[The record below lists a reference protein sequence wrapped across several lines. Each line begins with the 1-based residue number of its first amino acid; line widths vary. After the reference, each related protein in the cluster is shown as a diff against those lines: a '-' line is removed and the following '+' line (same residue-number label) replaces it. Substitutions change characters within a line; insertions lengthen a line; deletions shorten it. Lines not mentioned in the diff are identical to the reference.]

1 MANKLTAQ
9 CGLSEGGR
17 WSLSSRPQLGY
28 YKTFR
33 HNELIVGQE
42 EPIWKKYL
50 EQFKNPLII
59 LLLCSAGVS
68 LAMRQFD
75 DAVSIAVAIV
85 IVVTV
90 GFVQEYQSE
99 QTVEKLKKLVPPI
112 CLCLRKW
119 RKETFEAK

>member
-1 MANKLTAQ
+1 MDKERMWLTNSQPSVASVEEVETVLQ
-9 CGLSEGGR
+9 TSATRGLAPEEV
-17 WSLSSRPQLGY
+17 QLR
-28 YKTFR
+28 YKTFG

-75 DAVSIAVAIV
+75 DAVAIV

-90 GFVQEYQSE
+90 GFVQ
-99 QTVEKLKKLVPPI
+99 TLEKL
-112 CLCLRKW
+112 
-119 RKETFEAK
+119 

>member
-1 MANKLTAQ
+1 M
-9 CGLSEGGR
+9 
-17 WSLSSRPQLGY
+17 QLR

-33 HNELIVGQE
+33 HNELIVCQE

-59 LLLCSAGVS
+59 LLLCSVGVS

-90 GFVQEYQSE
+90 RFVLEYRSE
-99 QTVEKLKKLVPPI
+99 
-112 CLCLRKW
+112 
-119 RKETFEAK
+119 